1 MKFQTILLAFFGVM
15 AVVGLVAFS
24 KSPAKKSD
32 SAIADAQGN
41 VEIWGQFQ
49 SSTGLAKMLNDFNN
63 QYKDNF
69 TISYQYHD
77 PKTFD
82 REIVEALASGKG
94 PDVLLLP
101 DDLILRHSDKI
112 DMIPY
117 VSVPPGVFS
126 ANYIQAA
133 EIYMRDGGLVALPF
147 AIDPIVMYW
156 NRDIFTNASITQPPQ
171 FWDEFPTLTPRLT
184 KRNLK
189 TTDITQ
195 SAIAFGEYENVDH
208 AKDILAMLF
217 LQVGNPLV
225 KIIQGGKPVATVV
238 DTSDGSRF
246 IPDQDVMFAL
256 RFFMD
261 FSNPVKNIFTWNR
274 AKSDSQNEFIN
285 GNLAIHLDFASAY
298 NLIAKKNP
306 HLNFAVAQVPQP
318 RGTKAEVTFARVHGL
333 AVLKSSRNKK
343 TAFIAVQRLLVDQNS
358 AKDFASAYDL
368 PPVRRDLLANKP
380 SDAALAVFYDAAI
393 RSRTWLDPKP
403 EATDKAFKD
412 MVESIS
418 SGREDVSTAVTQLHT
433 ELTSALAPY

>member
-15 AVVGLVAFS
+15 AVVGLIAFS
-24 KSPAKKSD
+24 KTPTKKSD
-32 SAIADAQGN
+32 SAIAEAQGN
-41 VEIWGQFQ
+41 VEIWGSFPD
-49 SSTGLAKMLNDFNN
+49 SGGLSKMINDFNDT
-63 QYKDNF
+63 YKGSF
-69 TISYQYHD
+69 SISYQYHD

-82 REIVEALASGKG
+82 SDIVEALASGKG

-117 VSVPPGVFS
+117 SSVPPGVFS
-126 ANYIQAA
+126 ANFIQAA

-171 FWDEFPTLTPRLT
+171 YWDEFLTMTPKLT
-184 KRNLK
+184 KQNSK
-189 TTDITQ
+189 TSDITQ
-195 SAIAFGEYENVDH
+195 SAIAFGEFVNVDH

-217 LQVGNPLV
+217 LQVGNPIV
-225 KIIQGGKPVATVV
+225 KFIKGHPVAEVAVTNDSNKFVV
-238 DTSDGSRF
+238 
-246 IPDQDVMFAL
+246 DQDVVSAL

-261 FSNPVKNIFTWNR
+261 FSNPVKSIYTWSR
-274 AKSDSQNEFIN
+274 AKSNSQDEFIN
-285 GNLAIHLDFASAY
+285 GNLAVLFDFASAY
-298 NLIAKKNP
+298 NNIAEKNP

-343 TAFIAVQRLLVDQNS
+343 TAFIAVQRLLVDKNA
-358 AKDFASAYDL
+358 AKDFASAYNL

-380 SDAALAVFYDAAI
+380 NDAALAVFYDAAI

-403 EATDKAFKD
+403 ETTDKAFKN

-418 SGREDVSTAVTQLHT
+418 SGRQDVDAAVSQLNS
-433 ELTSALAPY
+433 ELIAALSVY

>member
-15 AVVGLVAFS
+15 AVVGLIAFS
-24 KSPAKKSD
+24 KTPTKKSD
-32 SAIADAQGN
+32 SAIAEAQGN
-41 VEIWGQFQ
+41 VEIWGSFPD
-49 SSTGLAKMLNDFNN
+49 SGGLSKMINDFNDT
-63 QYKDNF
+63 YKGSF
-69 TISYQYHD
+69 SISYQYHD

-82 REIVEALASGKG
+82 SDIVEALASGKG

-117 VSVPPGVFS
+117 SSVPPGVFS
-126 ANYIQAA
+126 ANFIQAA
-133 EIYMRDGGLVALPF
+133 EIYMRDDGLVALPF

-171 FWDEFPTLTPRLT
+171 YWDEFLTMTPKLT
-184 KRNLK
+184 KQNSK
-189 TTDITQ
+189 TSDITQ
-195 SAIAFGEYENVDH
+195 SAIAFGEFVNVDH

-217 LQVGNPLV
+217 LQVGNPIV
-225 KIIQGGKPVATVV
+225 KFIKGHPVAEVAVTNDSNKFVV
-238 DTSDGSRF
+238 
-246 IPDQDVMFAL
+246 DQDVVSAL

-261 FSNPVKNIFTWNR
+261 FSNPVKSIYTWSR
-274 AKSDSQNEFIN
+274 AKSNSQDEFIN
-285 GNLAIHLDFASAY
+285 GNLAVLFDFASAY
-298 NLIAKKNP
+298 NNIAEKNP

-343 TAFIAVQRLLVDQNS
+343 TAFIAVQRLLVDKNA
-358 AKDFASAYDL
+358 AKDFASAYNL

-380 SDAALAVFYDAAI
+380 NDAALAVFYDAAI

-403 EATDKAFKD
+403 ETTDKAFKN

-418 SGREDVSTAVTQLHT
+418 SGRQDVDAAVSQLNS
-433 ELTSALAPY
+433 ELIAALSVY